1 MDSQHSSLVWDT
13 MGQTFPMPGKG
24 QVTANRVAMIDVNCR
39 QLKRLYLEEKAD
51 FFVWRSKKT
60 NIVFLNKYPPRKK
73 RGREAVKRAVLLLW
87 HCKAQ
92 RPKGS
97 TLPETGDWLFDLQK
111 PFSVLS
117 SSKGLSFRYR
127 TTLVGVGIEL
137 HLSLCPPGDLTVS
150 QLLLLGYRDDAQE
163 CLRD

>member
-24 QVTANRVAMIDVNCR
+24 QVTANRVAMIDVKCQ

-51 FFVWRSKKT
+51 CFVWRGKKT

-73 RGREAVKRAVLLLW
+73 RGREAVKRAILLPW

-97 TLPETGDWLFDLQK
+97 TLPE
-111 PFSVLS
+111 
-117 SSKGLSFRYR
+117 
-127 TTLVGVGIEL
+127 
-137 HLSLCPPGDLTVS
+137 PGD
-150 QLLLLGYRDDAQE
+150 
-163 CLRD
+163 